1 MQRRRQSALARVESP
16 VKSLSVR
23 ASTLSVELT
32 GELTLEA
39 KLVEA
44 PARGKAALE
53 ADRGE
58 GGV

>member
-23 ASTLSVELT
+23 ASPPVELT

-58 GGV
+58 GV